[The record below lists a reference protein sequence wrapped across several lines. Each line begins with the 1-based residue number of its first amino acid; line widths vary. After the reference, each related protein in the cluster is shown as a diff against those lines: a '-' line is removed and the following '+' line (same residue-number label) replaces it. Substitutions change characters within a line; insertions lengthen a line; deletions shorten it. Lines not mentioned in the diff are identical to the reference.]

1 MPNFST
7 LEPAMIPQGKPTFLL
22 DWELTMRCN
31 LDCSYCTA
39 GTYGGHD
46 NNTAHPELESCLR
59 TIDFML
65 EYADLYMQKK
75 AKWSR
80 EVILNVYGGESL
92 FHPHIS
98 EIHSAIKDRHS
109 KYDWPMTV
117 TTTTNL
123 TVGKNLLERIIP
135 HIDEFTA
142 SYHTESTAK
151 QKQMFRDN
159 LITIRDAG
167 KGLKVIILLHPANW
181 ADSMEMIGFCKQE
194 GIRYLPRQLDHDPGD
209 TRFNYTAEQLEWFGN
224 LYKKDV
230 TDTVDGDLASTGRA
244 CCGGRKM
251 CCNQDYKNRETYIL
265 GNNFRGWSCAVN
277 WFFVYIK
284 QLTGEVFV
292 NKDCKMNY
300 DGTVGPIGHL
310 SDSERMLDV
319 LRKGNPPV
327 IVCDKNRCYCGL
339 CAPKAEIRE
348 LFDEIMPKYTTSWRS
363 AGS

>member
-1 MPNFST
+1 MRKSII
-7 LEPAMIPQGKPTFLL
+7 EPAIIPQGKPTFLL
-22 DWELTMRCN
+22 DWEITMRCN
-31 LDCSYCTA
+31 LDCAYCVS

-46 NNTAHPELESCLR
+46 NSTKHPPLSDCLS

-65 EYADLYMQKK
+65 EYANLYMSKK
-75 AKWSR
+75 PKWSR

-92 FHPHIS
+92 FHPDIT
-98 EIHSAIKDRHS
+98 EIHSAIRQK
-109 KYDWPMTV
+109 KAAYDWPMTV

-123 TVGKNLLERIIP
+123 VVGRNLLERIIP

-142 SYHTESTAK
+142 SYHTESSDK

-159 LITIRDAG
+159 LITIRDSG
-167 KGLKVIILLHPANW
+167 KRLKVIILLHPANW
-181 ADSMEMIGFCKQE
+181 DDSMEMIEFCRE
-194 GIRYLPRQLDHDPGD
+194 SNIRYLPRQLDHAPED
-209 TRFNYTAEQLEWFGN
+209 TRFNYTEQQLSWFTD

-230 TDTVDGDLASTGRA
+230 TGALGGDLAASGRA

-251 CCNQDYKNRETYIL
+251 CTNGDYKNREIYII
-265 GNNFRGWSCAVN
+265 GNNFSGWSCAVN

-310 SDSERMLDV
+310 SNSEQLLDT
-319 LRKGNPPV
+319 LRRGNPPV
-327 IVCDKNRCYCGL
+327 ITCAKKKCYCGL
-339 CAPKAEIRE
+339 CAPKAETRE
-348 LFDEIMPKYTTSWRS
+348 LFDSIMPKYTNAWTA